1 MSDLDKKYNYSGIER
16 KRRKRRRNRTLH
28 TFLLYILLVLII
40 AAVAFGVYSLIKFL
54 ENKTPPADNQNP
66 SITESTEVA
75 SSPPQTAVSEE
86 VEIAELISQA
96 DRLALGY
103 DYDAAIELL
112 QQNENYAASPEFAE
126 AIAGYEE
133 SKSSLEKKDVTKV
146 PHVFFHSL
154 IYDTSKAFDG
164 EDDQMGYN
172 QVMTTIGEFEKMLQ
186 QMYERGFVL
195 VRLHDMGYEVTDPE
209 TGKTK
214 MEKGEI
220 LLPPDKKPIVFSQD
234 DVCYYEYM
242 TGDGF
247 ANRLVI
253 GEDGR
258 PTTEMDLDDGSSIIG
273 NYDLIPILNHF
284 IDEHPDFSYKG
295 AKAVIAVTGYQ
306 GVFGYRT
313 AGSYADTN
321 PDYEADKQKVREIAQ
336 ALRDD
341 NWELASHSW
350 GHLHLG
356 RISMERFTSDCDK
369 WDSEVRTLLGP
380 VDIILYPFGTDV
392 ADWHPY
398 TSENERYMYM
408 YNLGFRYFCTVDSAQ
423 SWVQFGDD
431 NLRQGRRNLDGYRMK
446 RDIDEPD
453 KAKLSD
459 LFDVNEVYDFSR
471 PKEMQP
477 IQS

>member
-1 MSDLDKKYNYSGIER
+1 MSEFQKNRNYSNNMK
-16 KRRKRRRNRTLH
+16 KRQRRRRRAYLN
-28 TFLLYILLVLII
+28 LLILYLILVLII
-40 AAVAFGVYSLIKFL
+40 AAIAFGAYRLFKMFS
-54 ENKTPPADNQNP
+54 TPSPETFAPA
-66 SITESTEVA
+66 SSAEMTESPAESMETT
-75 SSPPQTAVSEE
+75 TAPETQLLTL
-86 VEIAELISQA
+86 IAQA
-96 DRLALGY
+96 DRLALSY

-112 QQNENYAASPEFAE
+112 GQDPSLASAPEVVA

-133 SKSSLEKKDVTKV
+133 SKSKLEKKDVTKV

-164 EDDQMGYN
+164 DEDQMGYN
-172 QVMTTIGEFEKMLQ
+172 QVMTTIEEFEKMLEE
-186 QMYERGFVL
+186 MHKRGFVL
-195 VRLHDMGYEVTDPE
+195 VRMHDMGYETTDE
-209 TGKTK
+209 ESGKIRMT
-214 MEKGEI
+214 KGEI

-247 ANRLVI
+247 ASRLVV

-258 PTTEMDLDDGSSIIG
+258 PTTEMDLEDGSSVIG
-273 NYDLIPILNHF
+273 DYDMIPILNRF
-284 IDEHPDFSYKG
+284 IDEHPDFSYRG

-306 GVFGYRT
+306 GAFGYRT
-313 AGSYADTN
+313 AASYADTN
-321 PDYEADKQKVREIAQ
+321 PNYEADKEKVREVAQ

-341 NWELASHSW
+341 GWELASHSW

-356 RISMERFTSDCDK
+356 RIDFERFTHDCDK

-398 TSENERYMYM
+398 TFENERYKYL
-408 YNLGFRYFCTVDSAQ
+408 YDLGFRYFCTVDSAE
-423 SWVQFGDD
+423 SWVQFGDT

-446 RDIDEPD
+446 RDLDEPD

-459 LFDVNEVYDFSR
+459 LFDVKEIYDFNR
-471 PKEMQP
+471 PKEMNP

>member
-1 MSDLDKKYNYSGIER
+1 MSEFQRNNNYSSHLK
-16 KRRKRRRNRTLH
+16 KRRKRRRRAYLH
-28 TFLLYILLVLII
+28 MLLLYIVLVLII
-40 AAVAFGVYSLIKFL
+40 AAIAFGVYRLIKMFSARSSREPVL
-54 ENKTPPADNQNP
+54 TP
-66 SITESTEVA
+66 STEITETVAQSTETTVA
-75 SSPPQTAVSEE
+75 EE
-86 VEIAELISQA
+86 TQILELIAQA
-96 DRLALGY
+96 DRLALSY

-112 QQNENYAASPEFAE
+112 SQDPSFSSAPEVTA

-133 SKSSLEKKDVTKV
+133 SKTKLEKKDVTKV

-154 IYDTSKAFDG
+154 IYDTTKAFDG
-164 EDDQMGYN
+164 DEDQMGYN
-172 QVMTTIGEFEKMLQ
+172 QVMTTIGEFEKMLES
-186 QMYERGFVL
+186 MYERGFVL
-195 VRLHDMGYEVTDPE
+195 VRMHDMGYETTDEE
-209 TGKTK
+209 TGKITMK
-214 MEKGEI
+214 KGEI

-247 ANRLVI
+247 ASRLVI

-258 PTTEMDLDDGSSIIG
+258 PTTEMDLADGSSVIG
-273 NYDLIPILNHF
+273 EYDMIPILNRF
-284 IDEHPDFSYKG
+284 IDEHPDFSYRG

-313 AGSYADTN
+313 AASYADKN
-321 PDYEADKQKVREIAQ
+321 PNYEADQAKVREIAQ

-341 NWELASHSW
+341 GWELASHSW

-356 RISMERFTSDCDK
+356 RIDFDRFTHDCDK
-369 WDSEVRTLLGP
+369 WDHEVRTLLGP

-398 TSENERYMYM
+398 TFENERYKYL
-408 YNLGFRYFCTVDSAQ
+408 YDLGFRYFCTVDSAE
-423 SWVQFGDD
+423 SWVQFGDT

-446 RDIDEPD
+446 RDLDEPD

-459 LFDVNEVYDFSR
+459 LFDVKEIYDFNR
-471 PKEMQP
+471 PKEMNP